1 MILYNQL
8 LAVVQN
14 QPDYVSGTP
23 PPSEVWHHYSNY
35 AQNLDLVKAQAL
47 YALII
52 HHYYLQSQ
60 ILEPLPYGIKKLSA
74 TGGVVL
80 YCQNLPPGLQHLIRA
95 FLDTY

>member
-1 MILYNQL
+1 MQLYNML

-23 PPSEVWHHYSNY
+23 LSSEVWHQYSNY
-35 AQNLDLVKAQAL
+35 AQSLDLLKAQAL

-60 ILEPLPYGIKKLSA
+60 IIEPLPYEITKLST
-74 TGGVVL
+74 TGGVRL
-80 YCQNLPPGLQHLIRA
+80 YCQNLPPSLQHLVRA